1 MANPLPAVFTFL
13 PDTEARRRLR
23 RQSFQIDRFLSRN
36 HIGNYD
42 VVAVHGRFKIAQ
54 HYLADVQIFDQRYF
68 ASPISRSVRMNR
80 LKSFGDFYLPLLSNS
95 SL

>member
-23 RQSFQIDRFLSRN
+23 RQSFQIDRFLRRN